1 MRGQG
6 GHVSVEAFQQ
16 QELAHIER
24 MIVELE
30 RVPAHWHGV
39 GAHNP
44 VMQREYWRQRIHAL
58 MNSPDV
64 ADSVARQA
72 SALLKRLAGA
82 SNGRGHAAGPRD
94 F

>member
-1 MRGQG
+1 
-6 GHVSVEAFQQ
+6 
-16 QELAHIER
+16 
-24 MIVELE
+24 
-30 RVPAHWHGV
+30 
-39 GAHNP
+39 
-44 VMQREYWRQRIHAL
+44 MQREYWRQRIHAL

-72 SALLKRLAGA
+72 SALLERLAGA